1 VGDGEIAEPL
11 LVRRN
16 DEPGGVGRAAAAER
30 VFVGGGI
37 FVPEFPLFEVVNRDF
52 PALIAIVDSFLEATF
67 LFILADVQEEFENS
81 DVILAEHLFEV
92 VDLCVTLGPLR
103 LRDEIVDS
111 NDEDVFIL
119 GAVENPD
126 VADRRDC
133 FVNSPK
139 KIVRGLFGGGL
150 LERSDVAT
158 LRIDAGHYVA
168 DGAVFPRRIEALQD
182 DEEGA
187 LFLGIEAILQFIE
200 LLEGFFEGG
209 LGLVA
214 FFPTEGVVGVPLRE
228 VEVLLPRGDHQFLGE
243 IHGHRRVSLPR
254 ELQADYEPRE
264 YRVRGATDT
273 LLGAADSESA
283 ACRRCNTFLTWDSWF
298 RSMIGFPS
306 GAFLMATVLPETPTT
321 THSSPSRG
329 SAPKRQ
335 YPGALVVV
343 EGIDGSGKST
353 QLYLLKRWL
362 EIGGYRIHFT
372 EWNSSPLVKSATR
385 RGKQR
390 RLLTPTTFSLLH
402 AADFADRCE
411 RQILPLLHGGYLV
424 LADRYIYTAF
434 ARDAARGCS
443 PHWLRNLYSFAPI
456 PDITFYFRAPL
467 DVAVNRIVAGRPKL
481 KYYEAGMDLGISL
494 DRAESFRIFQERI
507 LTNYDAMVDTDNF
520 VLMDGTVQVNKLQK
534 LMRQV
539 VGEKVA
545 LDQFAP
551 KK

>member
-1 VGDGEIAEPL
+1 
-11 LVRRN
+11 
-16 DEPGGVGRAAAAER
+16 
-30 VFVGGGI
+30 
-37 FVPEFPLFEVVNRDF
+37 
-52 PALIAIVDSFLEATF
+52 
-67 LFILADVQEEFENS
+67 
-81 DVILAEHLFEV
+81 
-92 VDLCVTLGPLR
+92 
-103 LRDEIVDS
+103 
-111 NDEDVFIL
+111 
-119 GAVENPD
+119 
-126 VADRRDC
+126 
-133 FVNSPK
+133 
-139 KIVRGLFGGGL
+139 
-150 LERSDVAT
+150 
-158 LRIDAGHYVA
+158 
-168 DGAVFPRRIEALQD
+168 
-182 DEEGA
+182 
-187 LFLGIEAILQFIE
+187 
-200 LLEGFFEGG
+200 
-209 LGLVA
+209 
-214 FFPTEGVVGVPLRE
+214 
-228 VEVLLPRGDHQFLGE
+228 
-243 IHGHRRVSLPR
+243 
-254 ELQADYEPRE
+254 
-264 YRVRGATDT
+264 
-273 LLGAADSESA
+273 
-283 ACRRCNTFLTWDSWF
+283 
-298 RSMIGFPS
+298 
-306 GAFLMATVLPETPTT
+306 MATVLLEPSITARTSLVKTP
-321 THSSPSRG
+321 
-329 SAPKRQ
+329 APKRQ

-507 LTNYDAMVDTDNF
+507 LSNYDAMVESDHF

-539 VGEKVA
+539 LSEKVELA
-545 LDQFAP
+545 QFAP

>member
-1 VGDGEIAEPL
+1 MLRPWSDYEFLREVSCHGFL
-11 LVRRN
+11 LQLHLAAQAVLN
-16 DEPGGVGRAAAAER
+16 LEHTLFVLAAAALG
-30 VFVGGGI
+30 FQTD
-37 FVPEFPLFEVVNRDF
+37 PDSAPL
-52 PALIAIVDSFLEATF
+52 
-67 LFILADVQEEFENS
+67 
-81 DVILAEHLFEV
+81 
-92 VDLCVTLGPLR
+92 G
-103 LRDEIVDS
+103 
-111 NDEDVFIL
+111 
-119 GAVENPD
+119 
-126 VADRRDC
+126 
-133 FVNSPK
+133 
-139 KIVRGLFGGGL
+139 
-150 LERSDVAT
+150 
-158 LRIDAGHYVA
+158 
-168 DGAVFPRRIEALQD
+168 
-182 DEEGA
+182 
-187 LFLGIEAILQFIE
+187 
-200 LLEGFFEGG
+200 
-209 LGLVA
+209 
-214 FFPTEGVVGVPLRE
+214 
-228 VEVLLPRGDHQFLGE
+228 
-243 IHGHRRVSLPR
+243 
-254 ELQADYEPRE
+254 
-264 YRVRGATDT
+264 
-273 LLGAADSESA
+273 
-283 ACRRCNTFLTWDSWF
+283 CNTFLTQDSQF
-298 RSMIGFPS
+298 RSMISFSS
-306 GAFLMATVLPETPTT
+306 GAPLMATVLLETSTT
-321 THSSPSRG
+321 TRTSPSK
-329 SAPKRQ
+329 SPAPRRQ

-507 LTNYDAMVDTDNF
+507 LSNYDSMVDSDHF

-539 VGEKVA
+539 LSEKVELA
-545 LDQFAP
+545 QFAP

>member
-1 VGDGEIAEPL
+1 MAT
-11 LVRRN
+11 
-16 DEPGGVGRAAAAER
+16 
-30 VFVGGGI
+30 
-37 FVPEFPLFEVVNRDF
+37 
-52 PALIAIVDSFLEATF
+52 ALLEA
-67 LFILADVQEEFENS
+67 S
-81 DVILAEHLFEV
+81 
-92 VDLCVTLGPLR
+92 
-103 LRDEIVDS
+103 
-111 NDEDVFIL
+111 
-119 GAVENPD
+119 
-126 VADRRDC
+126 
-133 FVNSPK
+133 
-139 KIVRGLFGGGL
+139 
-150 LERSDVAT
+150 
-158 LRIDAGHYVA
+158 
-168 DGAVFPRRIEALQD
+168 
-182 DEEGA
+182 
-187 LFLGIEAILQFIE
+187 
-200 LLEGFFEGG
+200 
-209 LGLVA
+209 
-214 FFPTEGVVGVPLRE
+214 
-228 VEVLLPRGDHQFLGE
+228 
-243 IHGHRRVSLPR
+243 
-254 ELQADYEPRE
+254 
-264 YRVRGATDT
+264 
-273 LLGAADSESA
+273 
-283 ACRRCNTFLTWDSWF
+283 
-298 RSMIGFPS
+298 
-306 GAFLMATVLPETPTT
+306 TT
-321 THSSPSRG
+321 TRTSIVKPPV
-329 SAPKRQ
+329 PKRQ

-507 LTNYDAMVDTDNF
+507 LSNYDSMVDSDHF

-539 VGEKVA
+539 LSEKVELA
-545 LDQFAP
+545 QFAP